1 MQKCL
6 HPESVQTYAYM
17 TAGIS
22 ARYSVWGYLLATENV
37 NYSIFL
43 QIFQAFDID
52 GKNRVIFGDNAS

>member
-1 MQKCL
+1 
-6 HPESVQTYAYM
+6 M

-22 ARYSVWGYLLATENV
+22 ARYSVLGYLLATENV

-52 GKNRVIFGDNAS
+52 GKNRVICGDNAS